1 MRRRRRHLAAPR
13 TNEIGIRIALG
24 ADTGRVIGMVVR
36 QGVVLTV
43 IGIGAAA
50 SLLLTRMLV
59 DLLFGVTAR
68 HPLTIFAVESV
79 PSPPSHQV
87 EASYENSAHKIE

>member
-1 MRRRRRHLAAPR
+1 
-13 TNEIGIRIALG
+13 
-24 ADTGRVIGMVVR
+24 MVVR

-50 SLLLTRMLV
+50 SLLLLTRMLV